1 MGQTRGENH
10 HFGPLHLLS
19 KTQVLQGTLLRLAGD
34 VPWVTMQP
42 SRWVSGWGTVSF
54 LGGEGVHAG
63 GGAPVPFSILQLF
76 TMNGTLGTLQGVSP
90 KGLQHGVTECRVWK
104 SLCGPRV
111 QARHEERVV
120 PLQLPAPSWPHTPD
134 LLTALVTILT
144 HGQGDGV
151 SCLMVGAQGV
161 RAPEGHNPK

>member
-10 HFGPLHLLS
+10 HFGPPHLLS

-63 GGAPVPFSILQLF
+63 GGAPVPFSTLQLF

-90 KGLQHGVTECRVWK
+90 KGLN
-104 SLCGPRV
+104 
-111 QARHEERVV
+111 
-120 PLQLPAPSWPHTPD
+120 
-134 LLTALVTILT
+134 
-144 HGQGDGV
+144 
-151 SCLMVGAQGV
+151 MV
-161 RAPEGHNPK
+161 